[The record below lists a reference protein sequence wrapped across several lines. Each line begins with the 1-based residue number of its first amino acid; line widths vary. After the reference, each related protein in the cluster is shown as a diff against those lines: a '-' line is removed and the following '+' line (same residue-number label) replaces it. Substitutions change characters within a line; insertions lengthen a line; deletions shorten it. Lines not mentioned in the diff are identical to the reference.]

1 MSWLQDAEVTLPKTP
16 AELLAEAQSA
26 KIVEINAAYTAIAE
40 PIVRDY
46 PEVETKSWD
55 QQKADAEA
63 YLAWHEDQ
71 EGEPPTL
78 LVLPGILRGRNGT
91 DGTEGAVTG
100 HVIGSYLHGPIL
112 PANPR
117 LADTLIGWAAEL
129 ATGRDFAPEQLD
141 DEVARQAQSR
151 QVRRL
156 VG

>member
-91 DGTEGAVTG
+91 DGTETLYEL
-100 HVIGSYLHGPIL
+100 S
-112 PANPR
+112 
-117 LADTLIGWAAEL
+117 LA
-129 ATGRDFAPEQLD
+129 
-141 DEVARQAQSR
+141 
-151 QVRRL
+151 VRRNALAFAEFQEMTGVRQRL
-156 VG
+156 VKAVREAETVEGVNAIQW